1 METWPLGDRQLY
13 ETDSQPILPNVSQKK
28 IDKQCIKPNSGS
40 ASCFH
45 LRIIDMNVLM
55 YLDNSELEDDCIY

>member
-1 METWPLGDRQLY
+1 VETWPLGDRQLY

-40 ASCFH
+40 ASCVYFG
-45 LRIIDMNVLM
+45 IVYMNVRM
-55 YLDNSELEDDCIY
+55 YLDNFDTKDDCIY